1 MTFSLARRRYTTKPR
16 PRFEVPKY
24 YNKAGLTVKSFFKLT
39 KSITLYICD
48 YIFITKQKYVI
59 FYRKLSLLQR
69 IRIQRELLKTLL
81 QSTQVRLVVFGLG
94 ITVLVGTAG
103 YMLIE
108 GWNIIDALYM
118 TVITLTT
125 VGFGEIRPLS
135 ESGRIFTIGL
145 ILAGV
150 GLITYGLSSAIEYVA
165 TGEVARVIKARR
177 QYERLMAMR
186 DHFIVIGYGR
196 VGREVATTF
205 AEANVPFV
213 VIDSNPAAI
222 ERATEEGYVCVQG
235 SGTDDE
241 ILLEAG
247 IERARGLVACAGNDA
262 TNVFAVLT
270 ARALNDRLQII
281 ARAIDEQSESKII
294 RAGANRVISPYVL
307 GGRRMANLAMR
318 PHVVDFL
325 DITSQASGQEQILEE
340 VVIEENSA
348 LTNQTIAEVDL
359 RRRTG
364 ANILALYL
372 PDGQWISNPSP
383 SMVLM
388 PGTRLI
394 LLGNRQQL
402 NETEE
407 LARAHTSSSLP

>member
-1 MTFSLARRRYTTKPR
+1 M
-16 PRFEVPKY
+16 
-24 YNKAGLTVKSFFKLT
+24 
-39 KSITLYICD
+39 
-48 YIFITKQKYVI
+48 
-59 FYRKLSLLQR
+59 QR